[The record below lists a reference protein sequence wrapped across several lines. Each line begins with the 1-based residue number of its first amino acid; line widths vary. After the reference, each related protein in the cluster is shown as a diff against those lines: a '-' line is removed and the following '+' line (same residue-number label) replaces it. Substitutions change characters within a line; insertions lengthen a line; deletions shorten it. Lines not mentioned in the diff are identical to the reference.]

1 MKTQSMATPV
11 LSTLH
16 GGDFTKLEPLDHSR
30 LGRAKSAYTT
40 RYVSQLISRNST
52 PFWLLSGDGV
62 IPHAG
67 DVLLARIH
75 RVGQH
80 FRIERPESRR
90 ATLFKGDEILV
101 AYGDRYAPDQF
112 ESEVPLNLGLT
123 NLAAAGGVAGD
134 VILAH
139 DLMGNPTEIEPL
151 GLLADRGGVL
161 TLQRCAP
168 HKTTRLEEFQGPSRV
183 RTPPVLA
190 VLGTSMNS
198 GKTTTV
204 AAIVRG
210 LTAGGLVVAAGKVTG
225 TGAGGDPRL
234 FEDSGAATVMDFTD
248 YGYPSTY
255 RLGQDEIRALLVS
268 LISDLAATAPD
279 AIVLEVADG
288 LFQQE
293 TARLI
298 DDPLFA
304 RLVDRV
310 VFAAGEALGALAGQ
324 DLLRLKGLSPVAV
337 SGRMTASPLAKL
349 EAAVALDVPVLG
361 VDELA
366 SPQIV
371 QLLLPRIVKPALTR
385 SAAHDRVAG

>member
-1 MKTQSMATPV
+1 MNTQCIATPR
-11 LSTLH
+11 LSTSQR
-16 GGDFTKLEPLDHSR
+16 GDSITLEPLDHSR

-40 RYVSQLISRNST
+40 RYVSRLLSRNST
-52 PFWLLSGDGV
+52 DLWLLSGDEV

-67 DVLLARIH
+67 DVLLARVH

-90 ATLFKGDEILV
+90 AALFEGDEILV

-112 ESEVPLNLGLT
+112 ESKVPLNLDLT
-123 NLAAAGGVAGD
+123 NLAAAGGLAGD
-134 VILAH
+134 VITAH
-139 DLMGNPTEIEPL
+139 DLMDDPTEIEPL
-151 GLLADRGGVL
+151 GLLADVDGVL

-168 HKTTRLEEFQGPSRV
+168 HQTVSPEEFQGLSRV
-183 RTPPVLA
+183 RTPPVFA

-204 AAIVRG
+204 ASIVRG
-210 LTAGGLVVAAGKVTG
+210 LTAAGLEVAAGKVTG

-234 FEDSGAATVMDFTD
+234 FEDSGATTVMDFTH
-248 YGYPSTY
+248 YGYASTY
-255 RLGQDEIRALLVS
+255 RLGHDEIRALLVS
-268 LISDLAATAPD
+268 LISDLARAAPD

-288 LFQQE
+288 LFQRE

-304 RLVDRV
+304 RLVDKI
-310 VFAAGEALGALAGQ
+310 VFAAGDALGALAGHN
-324 DLLRLKGLSPVAV
+324 LLTSKGLAPVAV
-337 SGRMTASPLAKL
+337 SGLLTASPLAKL
-349 EAAVALDVPVLG
+349 EAVAALDVPVLR

-366 SPQIV
+366 SADIV
-371 QLLLPRIVKPALTR
+371 HLLLPCRSQPALAGGT
-385 SAAHDRVAG
+385 AHDRFAG